1 MVDISNA
8 ITNTISITN
17 FNRGQAGQI
26 FDSVRKTGAKIVIK
40 NNKPECVLLS
50 PEDYLSL
57 MDELNNARLLAIANE
72 RLANFNGNTLSQ
84 EEMSNILGLTQN
96 DLAGFENVEI
106 E

>member
-26 FDSVRKTGAKIVIK
+26 FDSVRKTGLKIVIK

>member
-26 FDSVRKTGAKIVIK
+26 FDSVRKTGPKIVIK

-57 MDELNNARLLAIANE
+57 MDEFNNARLLAIANE
-72 RLANFNGNTLSQ
+72 RLTNFNGNTLSQ
-84 EEMSNILGLTQN
+84 KEMSNILDLTQN